1 MNVETIHSTQF
12 IEEVIQHNVNK
23 NLIRYNLFMKSIMG
37 QSEYLLEKEIATTA
51 YEQSKRIPIGALA
64 AVFSDPTF
72 SYWIYLS
79 SCIKKRMENGEK
91 IPNSDLPYLAG
102 LSTAQPGKG
111 LFYHLLELNRF
122 LVAASFLA
130 RIDLKAQVNLLEGR
144 FYLPIFGIYFQ
155 GFGEATAVEVDFK
168 MQEDRAFFAIDGR
181 EYGDFQ
187 EVLYLAEKGVS
198 TVSLPQEGVFIQ
210 ASILGSNGKIIL
222 DRLDPFLRLGW
233 STLYKNPDGSGYL
246 SINSKEMEEELPVV
260 FKAYGLIQDYW
271 PEIESHVG
279 TSIRAIHLV
288 KSPYVDRHMSCT
300 SEQFFGSILTSTG
313 DEYQLAEAI
322 VHEYSHNLL
331 NMVILS
337 GEIFEGQV
345 PREDVYYSPWREDPR
360 PIAGVLHAVFV
371 FVNVSE
377 LLERVSQA
385 IPEISYLNVRKL
397 DNLIRLRTGLM
408 VLKEFPFTKPFA
420 VALIADL
427 EQKIS
432 RLEAKYADYD
442 YSHSLALQKTHLD
455 KWLNANK
462 NLGIPESIREK
473 LGV

>member
-37 QSEYLLEKEIATTA
+37 QSEYLLEKEIATSA

-79 SCIKKRMENGEK
+79 SCIKKRMENGEE

-198 TVSLPQEGVFIQ
+198 TVSQPQEGVFIQ

-246 SINSKEMEEELPVV
+246 SINSEEMEEELPIV

-279 TSIRAIHLV
+279 TSIRTIHLV
-288 KSPYVDRHMSCT
+288 KSPYV
-300 SEQFFGSILTSTG
+300 
-313 DEYQLAEAI
+313 
-322 VHEYSHNLL
+322 
-331 NMVILS
+331 
-337 GEIFEGQV
+337 EIFEGQV

-385 IPEISYLNVRKL
+385 IPEVSYLNVRKL

-432 RLEAKYADYD
+432 RLEVQYADYD
-442 YSHSLALQKTHLD
+442 YSASLALQKTHLD

-462 NLGIPESIREK
+462 DLGIPESIREK

>member
-37 QSEYLLEKEIATTA
+37 QSEYLLEKELATNA

-79 SCIKKRMENGEK
+79 SCIKKRMENGEE
-91 IPNSDLPYLAG
+91 IPNSDLPYLVG
-102 LSTAQPGKG
+102 LSAAQPGKG

-130 RIDLKAQVNLLEGR
+130 RIDIKAQVNFLEDR
-144 FYLPIFGIYFQ
+144 LYVPILGIYFE
-155 GFGEATAVEVDFK
+155 GFELATVPEVGFK
-168 MQEDRAFFAIDGR
+168 MEGDRAFFAINGKVYD
-181 EYGDFQ
+181 DFQ
-187 EVLYLAEKGVS
+187 TVLFSAEKGVS
-198 TVSLPQEGVFIQ
+198 TVSQPQEGVFIQ
-210 ASILGSNGKIIL
+210 AAILGSNGKILL

-246 SINSKEMEEELPVV
+246 SINSSEMEEELPVI
-260 FKAYGLIQDYW
+260 FKAYGLIQEHW

-279 TSIRAIHLV
+279 TSIRTIHLV

-300 SEQFFGSILTSTG
+300 SEQFFGSILSSTG

-345 PREDVYYSPWREDPR
+345 PREESYYSPWREDPR

-377 LLERVSQA
+377 LLERVSNS
-385 IPEISYLNVRKL
+385 IPEVSYLNVRKI

-408 VLKEFPFTKPFA
+408 VLKEFPFTRPFA
-420 VALIADL
+420 VALVADL

-432 RLEAKYADYD
+432 RLEKQYVDYD
-442 YSHSLALQKTHLD
+442 FSASLALQKAHLE
-455 KWLNANK
+455 KWHKANK
-462 NLGIPESIREK
+462 NLTIPEAIIVK

>member
-37 QSEYLLEKEIATTA
+37 QSEYLLEKELATSA

-72 SYWIYLS
+72 SYWTYLS
-79 SCIKKRMENGEK
+79 SCIKKRMDNGEE

-111 LFYHLLELNRF
+111 LYYHLLELNRF

-130 RIDLKAQVNLLEGR
+130 RIDIKAQVNFLEDR
-144 FYLPIFGIYFQ
+144 LYVPILGIYFE
-155 GFGEATAVEVDFK
+155 GFASAAQPEVDFK
-168 MQEDRAFFAIDGR
+168 MEGDRAWMAINGR
-181 EYGDFQ
+181 EISDF
-187 EVLYLAEKGVS
+187 EAVLFAAEKGVS
-198 TVSLPQEGVFIQ
+198 TVSQPQEGVFIQ

-246 SINSKEMEEELPVV
+246 SITSSEMEEELSVI
-260 FKAYGLIQDYW
+260 FKAYGLIQEHW

-279 TSIRAIHLV
+279 TSIRTIHLV

-345 PREDVYYSPWREDPR
+345 PREETYYSPWREDPR

-377 LLERVSQA
+377 LLERVSNS
-385 IPEISYLNVRKL
+385 IPEVSYLNVRKI

-408 VLKEFPFTKPFA
+408 VLKEFPFTRPFA

-432 RLEAKYADYD
+432 RLEQQYAAYD
-442 YSHSLALQKTHLD
+442 YSDSLALQKVHLE
-455 KWLNANK
+455 KWCKANK
-462 NLGIPESIREK
+462 DLSIPESIRVK

>member
-1 MNVETIHSTQF
+1 
-12 IEEVIQHNVNK
+12 
-23 NLIRYNLFMKSIMG
+23 MG